1 MEMEKLNGMSS
12 MIAGYLAKI
21 IDDSIAE
28 NKTVNLESVSEFI
41 KGSSNEDVLQVLYC
55 IMNEHL
61 DVVKHFV
68 TDYFEQLVDDEEFV
82 RKSDIDAGMVEEL
95 NLSEDVAKNYL
106 DNLGNYDLKEWIC
119 DKINDL

>member
-61 DVVKHFV
+61 EVVKNFV

-82 RKSDIDAGMVEEL
+82 RKSDIDADMVEEL
-95 NLSEDVAKNYL
+95 NLSEDVARNYL

-119 DKINDL
+119 NKINDL